1 MEYPVQRTKPFMKKI
16 GLLFFLVPFVL
27 SALNIQSLVGK
38 FISESLSQYLAFLN
52 YGLVIAGAILCLSDK
67 NRGKFPSIVKTWFF
81 FYLVYYGL
89 GLLANVVHNNEISLL
104 RTTVPLVYA
113 VGFAFFFS
121 SSQNRA
127 IFEKVALYTF
137 FVSVILLIYLNAI
150 NFSYDDNS
158 TLNYELDRAGGLY
171 GDSNNAAIVC
181 ILAFIFIM
189 KNVKPRSFITKTLK
203 IIVLGVTV
211 YGIIL
216 CFSKTGFLVFI
227 VVCALMF
234 HRFFTPGKI
243 VLLIFSLPLALYFSL
258 QSALNSSYLTVV
270 QKSRVQDIVNIL
282 TLNTNEVSYSGRDV
296 LFQNMLN
303 YINANP
309 ILGNGVYFYKDIYS
323 HNTLFGIWA
332 DAGIFCFLLFLYL
345 LFQYFK
351 KSMIAP
357 ASIKFYCL
365 SILTVLFVFMI
376 TLQTIISEAYLMV
389 VFMYLAYTAEYIPEN
404 QIQSDL
410 KPT

>member
-1 MEYPVQRTKPFMKKI
+1 MKKI

-52 YGLVIAGAILCLSDK
+52 YGLVLAGTILCLNNK
-67 NRGKFPSIVKTWFF
+67 NREKFPSIVKTWFF
-81 FYLVYYGL
+81 FYLAYYGL

-113 VGFAFFFS
+113 IGFAFFFS
-121 SSQNRA
+121 TYENRK
-127 IFEKVALYTF
+127 IFEKVAVVTF
-137 FVSVILLIYLNAI
+137 FVSVILLIYLSAI

-158 TLNYELDRAGGLY
+158 TLNYELDRAGGVY

-181 ILAFIFIM
+181 ILAFVFIQHHIIA
-189 KNVKPRSFITKTLK
+189 KNLITKIFKIAAIGITL
-203 IIVLGVTV
+203 

-216 CFSKTGFLVFI
+216 CFSKTGFLVFF

-234 HRFFTPGKI
+234 HRFFNPSRI
-243 VLLIFSLPLALYFSL
+243 LLLIFALPLSLYFAL
-258 QSALNSSYLTVV
+258 QSALNSTHLSLV

-282 TLNTNEVSYSGRDV
+282 TLNTNKVSYSGRDV

-309 ILGNGVYFYKDIYS
+309 ILGNGVYFYKDISS
-323 HNTLFGIWA
+323 HNTLFGVWA
-332 DAGIFCFLLFLYL
+332 DAGIFCFLLFLFL

-357 ASIKFYCL
+357 VTIKFYCL

-389 VFMYLAYTAEYIPEN
+389 IFMYLAYTVEYFPKYDAEIN
-404 QIQSDL
+404 AGVIA
-410 KPT
+410 